1 MEAGLIIYTVML
13 GIAIAFVVVEYTIN
27 RMKDESRLKK
37 WWRENVVGYWNSN
50 HPRVQSNQK
59 NLLYLEDDR

>member
-13 GIAIAFVVVEYTIN
+13 GIAIAFVAAEYTIN

-37 WWRENVVGYWNSN
+37 WWREKVVGYWDSN
-50 HPRVQSNQK
+50 HPRV
-59 NLLYLEDDR
+59 